1 MSVTEQMMMYAEKFN
16 ERIDRI
22 EAFMYSHEFTLN
34 RDVLDSIIRL
44 SADVQDLKDKIE
56 LLEYNI
62 LEAKDHIDRM

>member
-56 LLEYNI
+56 LLEYNNKR
-62 LEAKDHIDRM
+62 ED

>member
-34 RDVLDSIIRL
+34 REVLDSIIRL